1 MITLRVAYRQLHA
14 LFVLWPILCIR
25 PGCAVC
31 REHLFCAEPRKLREP
46 ALILIDF
53 FDDRALKG
61 WWTREAIHL
70 HVGILCHRPIHRE
83 RPCLQPNTIQV
94 IADNSQVWLRQFGR
108 NTRRD
113 VADLHRLGV
122 SNNRMREVPS
132 AQVSHIT
139 LPQLAS
145 TLKVS
150 KRSLP
155 QIMR

>member
-1 MITLRVAYRQLHA
+1 MNYYITRS
-14 LFVLWPILCIR
+14 FIME
-25 PGCAVC
+25 GN
-31 REHLFCAEPRKLREP
+31 
-46 ALILIDF
+46 D
-53 FDDRALKG
+53 
-61 WWTREAIHL
+61 
-70 HVGILCHRPIHRE
+70 
-83 RPCLQPNTIQV
+83 N
-94 IADNSQVWLRQFGR
+94 DNSQVWLRQFGR
-108 NTRRD
+108 NIRRD